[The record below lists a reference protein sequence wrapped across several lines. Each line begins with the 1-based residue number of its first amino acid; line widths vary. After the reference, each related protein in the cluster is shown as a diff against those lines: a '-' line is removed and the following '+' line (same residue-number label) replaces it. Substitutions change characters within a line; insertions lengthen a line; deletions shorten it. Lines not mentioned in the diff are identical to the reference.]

1 MLVHIIGKFKL
12 FIKKDYT
19 MIDKISLKYTLVS
32 ICIPTYNNARFLRE
46 SLDSIVNQTY
56 SNKEI
61 IVSDNASTDE
71 TKKIV
76 KEYVEKYKIK
86 YYRNEKNIGGEANFT
101 RCIELANG
109 ELIAIYHSD
118 DIYDKEIITRQ
129 VEYLN
134 GHLNSGAVST
144 LAYDIDEEGEVFNC
158 RDIPSEI
165 NKGNNCE
172 YNFEEIFKAV
182 MKYGNFLVCPSFM
195 VRANIYKTEIKK
207 YRYDMFKTSSDLDV
221 WFRILR
227 KYNIGILPYNLM
239 SYRHSKTQGSYQN
252 RNRVNEFSDFFLV
265 MEYYISKGW
274 VIKKIHNINMYME
287 YYNFLKRR
295 NELGRAIFILT
306 KGNSQNIYNLTY
318 KFFNIKI
325 LKIALTSFDRFK
337 VFVFGILLCILSKI
351 GLSKTLGMFLYKLY
365 SKLRRLKFS
374 MLIT

>member
-1 MLVHIIGKFKL
+1 MLL
-12 FIKKDYT
+12 NQKKP
-19 MIDKISLKYTLVS
+19 LVS

-56 SNKEI
+56 QNKEI

-71 TKKIV
+71 TEKIV

-86 YYRNEKNIGGEANFT
+86 YYRNDKNIGAEANFT

-109 ELIAIYHSD
+109 EYIAIYHSD
-118 DIYDKEIITRQ
+118 DIYDKEIIARQ

-134 GHLNSGAVST
+134 GHVNSGAVST
-144 LAYDIDEEGEVFNC
+144 LAYDIDEEGKIFNR
-158 RDIPSEI
+158 RDIPSEL
-165 NKGNNCE
+165 NKGNNYE
-172 YNFEEIFKAV
+172 YNFKEIFRII

-221 WFRILR
+221 WFRILIR
-227 KYNIGILPYNLM
+227 HNIGILPYNLM

-265 MEYYISKGW
+265 MEHYLLKEW
-274 VIKKIHNINMYME
+274 VMKKIHNINTYME

-306 KGNSQNIYNLTY
+306 KGNSPNIYNLTRG
-318 KFFNIKI
+318 FFDIKI
-325 LKIALTSFDRFK
+325 LRIALTSFDRFK
-337 VFVFGILLCILSKI
+337 VFIFGILLCLFSKI
-351 GLSKTLGMFLYKLY
+351 GLSKTLGVFLYKLY
-365 SKLRRLKFS
+365 LKLRRLKS
-374 MLIT
+374 SILISIIKL

>member
-1 MLVHIIGKFKL
+1 MLLNRNKP
-12 FIKKDYT
+12 
-19 MIDKISLKYTLVS
+19 LVS
-32 ICIPTYNNARFLRE
+32 ICIPTYNSARFLRE

-56 SNKEI
+56 QNKEI

-71 TKKIV
+71 TEKIV

-86 YYRNEKNIGGEANFT
+86 YYKNEKNIGAEANFS

-109 ELIAIYHSD
+109 EFIAIYHSD
-118 DIYDKEIITRQ
+118 DIYDKEIITKQ

-134 GHLNSGAVST
+134 GHFNSGAVST
-144 LAYDIDEEGEVFNC
+144 LAYDIDEEGKVFNC
-158 RDIPSEI
+158 KDIPSEL
-165 NKGNNCE
+165 NKMNNCE

-221 WFRILR
+221 WFRILK

-252 RNRVNEFSDFFLV
+252 RNRVNELSDFFLV
-265 MEYYISKGW
+265 MEYYLSKEW

-295 NELGRAIFILT
+295 NELGRAIFVLT
-306 KGNSQNIYNLTY
+306 KGNSQNIYNLTH
-318 KFFNIKI
+318 KFFNIELLRI
-325 LKIALTSFDRFK
+325 SFTSFDRFK
-337 VFVFGILLCILSKI
+337 VFMFGILLCIFSKV
-351 GLSKTLGMFLYKLY
+351 GLNKTLGIFLYKLY
-365 SKLRRLKFS
+365 SKLKYLK
-374 MLIT
+374 I

>member
-1 MLVHIIGKFKL
+1 MLSNQKNPL
-12 FIKKDYT
+12 
-19 MIDKISLKYTLVS
+19 SS
-32 ICIPTYNNARFLRE
+32 ICIPTYNSAKFLRE
-46 SLDSIVNQTY
+46 SLDSMVNQTY

-61 IVSDNASTDE
+61 IISDNASTDE
-71 TKKIV
+71 TEKIV

-86 YYRNEKNIGGEANFT
+86 YYRNDKNIGAEVNFT

-109 ELIAIYHSD
+109 EFIAIYHSD
-118 DIYDKEIITRQ
+118 DIYDKEIIARQ

-134 GHLNSGAVST
+134 GHPNSGAVST

-172 YNFEEIFKAV
+172 YNFEEIFRTI

-227 KYNIGILPYNLM
+227 KQNIGILPYNLI

-252 RNRVNEFSDFFLV
+252 RNKVNESSDFFLV
-265 MEYYISKGW
+265 MEYYLSKEW
-274 VIKKIHNINMYME
+274 VIKKIHNIMYME

-306 KGNSQNIYNLTY
+306 TGNSQNIYNLTHG
-318 KFFNIKI
+318 FFDIKI
-325 LKIALTSFDRFK
+325 LKIGFTSFDRFK
-337 VFVFGILLCILSKI
+337 VFIFGILLCIFSKI
-351 GLSKTLGMFLYKLY
+351 GLDKTLGMFFYKLY
-365 SKLRRLKFS
+365 SKLKHLKLS
-374 MLIT
+374 

>member
-1 MLVHIIGKFKL
+1 MLLNQKNPLI
-12 FIKKDYT
+12 
-19 MIDKISLKYTLVS
+19 S
-32 ICIPTYNNARFLRE
+32 ICIPTYNGAKFLRE
-46 SLDSIVNQTY
+46 CLDSIVNQTY

-71 TKKIV
+71 TEKIV
-76 KEYVEKYKIK
+76 KEYVEKYKVK
-86 YYRNEKNIGGEANFT
+86 YYRNEKNIGAEANFT

-109 ELIAIYHSD
+109 EFIAIYHSD
-118 DIYDKEIITRQ
+118 DIYNKEMVTMQ
-129 VEYLN
+129 VKYLIN
-134 GHLNSGAVST
+134 HPNSGAVST
-144 LAYDIDEEGEVFNC
+144 LAYDIDGGGNVFKSK
-158 RDIPSEI
+158 DIPSELK
-165 NKGNNCE
+165 KGNNCE
-172 YNFEEIFKAV
+172 YNFEEIFRTI

-265 MEYYISKGW
+265 MEYYLSKEW

-295 NELGRAIFILT
+295 NELGRAIFSLT
-306 KGNSQNIYNLTY
+306 EGNPQNIYNLTRG
-318 KFFNIKI
+318 FFDIKI
-325 LKIALTSFDRFK
+325 LRIALTSFDRFK
-337 VFVFGILLCILSKI
+337 IFIFGILLCIFSKI
-351 GLSKTLGMFLYKLY
+351 GLSKTLGMFFYKLY
-365 SKLRRLKFS
+365 SKLKYLK
-374 MLIT
+374 I

>member
-1 MLVHIIGKFKL
+1 
-12 FIKKDYT
+12 
-19 MIDKISLKYTLVS
+19 MIDKTLSNHPLVS
-32 ICIPTYNNARFLRE
+32 ICIPTYNSARFLRE

-71 TKKIV
+71 TEKIV
-76 KEYVEKYKIK
+76 KEYLKKYKVE
-86 YYRNEKNIGGEANFT
+86 YYKNEKNISAEANFT

-109 ELIAIYHSD
+109 EFIAIYHSD
-118 DIYDKEIITRQ
+118 DIYDKEIVTRQ
-129 VEYLN
+129 VEYFN
-134 GHLNSGAVST
+134 GHPNSGAVST
-144 LAYDIDEEGEVFNC
+144 LAYDIDEEGEVFN
-158 RDIPSEI
+158 RKDIPSEL
-165 NKGNNCE
+165 NKGNSYE
-172 YNFEEIFKAV
+172 YNFEKIFKAI

-265 MEYYISKGW
+265 MEYYLSKEW

-306 KGNSQNIYNLTY
+306 EGNSQNIYNLTY
-318 KFFNIKI
+318 KFFDIKI
-325 LKIALTSFDRFK
+325 LKIALTSFGRFK
-337 VFVFGILLCILSKI
+337 VYIFGILLCLFSKA
-351 GLSKTLGMFLYKLY
+351 GLSKTLGTFLYKLY
-365 SKLRRLKFS
+365 SKLKRLKFS
-374 MLIT
+374 LLISMMKL